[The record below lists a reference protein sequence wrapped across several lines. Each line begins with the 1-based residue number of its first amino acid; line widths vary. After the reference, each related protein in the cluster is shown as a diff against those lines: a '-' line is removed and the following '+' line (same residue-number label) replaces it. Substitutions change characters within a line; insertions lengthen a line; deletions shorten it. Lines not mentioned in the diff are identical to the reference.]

1 VIRQVDP
8 LFDLP
13 TVANLEAECA
23 EDAWTLE
30 DYRQLW
36 RETPGCEAFLCE
48 IGGEPVG
55 YLVHQPAEVGRYVT
69 GVGVVPWFRG
79 QGLGR
84 KLMRRMVDSGL
95 PLTLHVRVKNKTARA
110 LYRSLGFSKLKL
122 EPDYYGEEDGILMI
136 RP

>member
-1 VIRQVDP
+1 MIRDLDP
-8 LFDLP
+8 VRPADRRP
-13 TVANLEAECA
+13 PRSCVCRN
-23 EDAWTLE
+23 AWTLE
-30 DYRQLW
+30 DYRQLF
-36 RETPGCEAFLCE
+36 RDTPGCGGFLCE

-84 KLMRRMVDSGL
+84 KLMRRMIDSGL

-110 LYRSLGFSKLKL
+110 LYRSLGFSKLRV
-122 EPDYYGEEDGILMI
+122 EPDYYGTTKTAS
-136 RP
+136 